1 MDAGQSKWNLMSP
14 APAAPA
20 APEPEDVVE
29 RKGGRRVGFLS
40 NRKPNATEM
49 EQEFA
54 RLAEDAGLTAVTHFY
69 EKVEGPGVGA
79 TKELLDQIAEECDVV
94 MVGSADCG
102 SCTSWSTHDAVGLE
116 TRGAYA
122 LLLCSEAFEQLAK
135 VQSASLGRPELELL
149 KVPHPISGSTPD
161 VAVAKAKDAFPRFQ
175 EWLEKVASPQAQAVG
190 SGL

>member
-1 MDAGQSKWNLMSP
+1 MSIDPSKWNLMSP
-14 APAAPA
+14 APEMPA
-20 APEPEDVVE
+20 APEPAGEAE

-49 EQEFA
+49 EQEFK
-54 RLAEDAGLTAVTHFY
+54 RLAEEAELTEVTHFY

-79 TKELLDQIAEECDVV
+79 PQELLDQIADECDVV

-102 SCTSWSTHDAVGLE
+102 SCTSWSTHDAVELE
-116 TRGAYA
+116 KRGTYA

-161 VAVAKAKDAFPRFQ
+161 VAIAKAHDAFPAFKT
-175 EWLEKVASPQAQAVG
+175 WLEKVAEPSAQPVG
-190 SGL
+190 SGS